1 MRLADSYKGKD
12 GNTLSSLIA
21 RSKIVEIVEITS
33 ASDASKKLDEIKKV
47 ISKSS
52 GTFTVIAFKQ

>member
-21 RSKIVEIVEITS
+21 RSKIVEIVEISSS
-33 ASDASKKLDEIKKV
+33 AEASKKLDEIKKV
-47 ISKSS
+47 ISKHS
-52 GTFTVIAFKQ
+52 GTYTVIAFKQ

>member
-1 MRLADSYKGKD
+1 MRLADSYIGRD

-21 RSKIVEIVEITS
+21 KSKIVEIVEITS
-33 ASDASKKLDEIKKV
+33 ASEAAKKLEEIKKT
-47 ISKSS
+47 ISKST

>member
-1 MRLADSYKGKD
+1 MRLADSYKGKE

-21 RSKIVEIVEITS
+21 RSKIVEIVEISS
-33 ASDASKKLDEIKKV
+33 ASEASKKLDEIKKV

-52 GTFTVIAFKQ
+52 GNFTIIAFKQ

>member
-21 RSKIVEIVEITS
+21 RSKIVEIVEISS

-52 GTFTVIAFKQ
+52 GTFTIIAFKQ

>member
-12 GNTLSSLIA
+12 GNTVSTLIA
-21 RSKIVEIVEITS
+21 RSKIVEIVEISS
-33 ASDASKKLDEIKKV
+33 ASDSSKKLDEIKKV